1 MSLRQEIDT
10 SLNVIKMICHCFV
23 SLSSVDLEQKSRT
36 LEICGLYLSPLFV
49 FFSLSLSLSIL
60 SAHSLVVIEETQ

>member
-23 SLSSVDLEQKSRT
+23 NLSSVDLEQKSRT
-36 LEICGLYLSPLFV
+36 LELCGLYLSSLFV
-49 FFSLSLSLSIL
+49 FFLSRCLFQL
-60 SAHSLVVIEETQ
+60 LVLTP